1 MDETTILE
9 KFVVKRNG
17 RLVNWDSF
25 RIQHAIFRAAYL
37 GKYKENPLRA
47 NMLANN
53 VTKIV
58 EAHVAKLTFEKIDID
73 VIQNAVV
80 RELQE
85 MDKEVAAAF
94 LAYKTE
100 KDIERVKQ

>member
-1 MDETTILE
+1 MEIRN
-9 KFVVKRNG
+9 KFVVKRNA
-17 RLVNWDSF
+17 RVVDWDSC

-37 GKYKENPLRA
+37 GKHSNNPLRA

-58 EAHVAKLTFEKIDID
+58 ERHIAALKFEKIDID

-85 MDKEVAAAF
+85 MDKEVARDF

-100 KDIERVKQ
+100 KDIERVKK